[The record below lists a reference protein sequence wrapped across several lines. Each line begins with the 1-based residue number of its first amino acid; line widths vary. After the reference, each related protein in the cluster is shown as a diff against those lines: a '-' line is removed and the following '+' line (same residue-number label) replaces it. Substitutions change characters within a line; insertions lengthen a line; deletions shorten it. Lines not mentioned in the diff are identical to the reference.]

1 MIRLKGTDQQRP
13 HEWRAHHL
21 SRVNVG
27 NLLDPVVIRDEL
39 LLFHHVFNLV
49 HTKLGKSYFFDM
61 CFW

>member
-1 MIRLKGTDQQRP
+1 M
-13 HEWRAHHL
+13 